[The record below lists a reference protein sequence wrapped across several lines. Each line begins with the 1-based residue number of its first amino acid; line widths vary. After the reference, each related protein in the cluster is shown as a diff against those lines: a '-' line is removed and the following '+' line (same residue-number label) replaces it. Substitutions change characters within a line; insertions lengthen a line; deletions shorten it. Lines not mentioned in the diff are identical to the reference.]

1 MSTVNEST
9 ASFLVRFFLANTF
22 ELWYPNV
29 LLLVISE
36 GFGNFSFNMDLYR
49 SGKYVSPYKVSEY
62 PVAVHPFGQLYCE
75 TKLDTSD
82 SGLILFADKCVATP
96 SMNPNHHIQY
106 IFIDNG

>member
-1 MSTVNEST
+1 MSYGIRT
-9 ASFLVRFFLANTF
+9 
-22 ELWYPNV
+22 YY
-29 LLLVISE
+29 LLVISE

-49 SGKYVSPYKVSEY
+49 TGKYVSPYKVSEY

-75 TKLDTSD
+75 ARLDTSD

-96 SMNPNHHIQY
+96 SMNPNHDVQY

>member
-1 MSTVNEST
+1 MNPLLL
-9 ASFLVRFFLANTF
+9 FWYFFSLQTH
-22 ELWYPNV
+22 LSWYPNV

-75 TKLDTSD
+75 AKLDTSD
-82 SGLILFADKCVATP
+82 SGLILFAEKCVATP
-96 SMNPNHHIQY
+96 SMNPNHAVQY